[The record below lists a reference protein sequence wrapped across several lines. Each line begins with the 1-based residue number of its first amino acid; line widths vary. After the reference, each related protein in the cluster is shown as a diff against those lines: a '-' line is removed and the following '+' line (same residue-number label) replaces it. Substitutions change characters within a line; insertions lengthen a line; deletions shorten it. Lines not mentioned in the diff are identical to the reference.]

1 MYTMLKI
8 DEGSNLGAARIR
20 IRSLKA
26 TMLER
31 SKNGYELKVKGDPY
45 HRKLF
50 TQEMKEKHTILA
62 PQMSPVHFRFVEE
75 AARLSGYK
83 MKVLPDIDSEA
94 VDIGLKYVN
103 NDACYPS
110 IIVVGQLIKAL
121 QSGEYDPDNTSMI
134 ITQTGGGCRATNYI
148 AFLRK
153 ALKDAGYEQVPVISL
168 NASGLESNPGFNI
181 SLRLLNRAMMALLYG
196 DLFMSVVYRVR
207 PYEKIKGS
215 ANKLYEKWAEI
226 CTESLKDA
234 SIKQFKDNIYNIVK
248 EFDALEITDEVKPK
262 VGIVGEILVKYHPTA
277 NNDVVKVVESEGG
290 EAVVPSL
297 TDFFLYCAYNHEF
310 AHRYLSDDTKTLL
323 ISKAAIKII
332 ELYRRTY
339 KKALANSDR
348 FYEQKSIQEIAEGAQ
363 KVMSLGNQTGE
374 GWLLTG
380 EMIELIENG
389 VKNIICMQPFAC
401 LPNHVVGKGMIKE
414 LKRVYPGANI
424 VAVDYDP
431 GASEVNQLNRIKLM
445 ISTAFDN
452 LKNEENS
459 AKAIKKELIS

>member
-1 MYTMLKI
+1 MINSLGLAVLTEDSVSHLGHIEFPLRVVNQWAYHSRLYLAADYVSKQTDLELVQLVSFGCGVDAVTTDQVHEILSSNSKMYTMLKI

-50 TQEMKEKHTILA
+50 TQKMKEKHTILA

-181 SLRLLNRAMMALLYG
+181 SLRLLNRAMMALLT
-196 DLFMSVVYRVR
+196 
-207 PYEKIKGS
+207 
-215 ANKLYEKWAEI
+215 EI
-226 CTESLKDA
+226 CL
-234 SIKQFKDNIYNIVK
+234 
-248 EFDALEITDEVKPK
+248 
-262 VGIVGEILVKYHPTA
+262 
-277 NNDVVKVVESEGG
+277 
-290 EAVVPSL
+290 
-297 TDFFLYCAYNHEF
+297 
-310 AHRYLSDDTKTLL
+310 
-323 ISKAAIKII
+323 
-332 ELYRRTY
+332 
-339 KKALANSDR
+339 
-348 FYEQKSIQEIAEGAQ
+348 
-363 KVMSLGNQTGE
+363 
-374 GWLLTG
+374 
-380 EMIELIENG
+380 
-389 VKNIICMQPFAC
+389 
-401 LPNHVVGKGMIKE
+401 
-414 LKRVYPGANI
+414 
-424 VAVDYDP
+424 
-431 GASEVNQLNRIKLM
+431 
-445 ISTAFDN
+445 
-452 LKNEENS
+452 
-459 AKAIKKELIS
+459 